1 MIALEHHADALA
13 QLLPVG
19 IGIQQLAVE
28 ANVAPL
34 DGFEPVEGAKQ
45 GALAAAAW
53 PQDDDHFPGVH
64 READP
69 VQYPVLAELFAD
81 SIELKQRCHT
91 ALPHCCSSRREASES
106 G

>member
-1 MIALEHHADALA
+1 M
-13 QLLPVG
+13 G
-19 IGIQQLAVE
+19 SS
-28 ANVAPL
+28 PL
-34 DGFEPVEGAKQ
+34 RVRSK
-45 GALAAAAW
+45 GALATTAW
-53 PQDDDHFPGVH
+53 PQDDNHFPGVH
-64 READP
+64 READL

>member
-1 MIALEHHADALA
+1 MPMRWRSRCQSVLA
-13 QLLPVG
+13 FSRSPSKRMS
-19 IGIQQLAVE
+19 
-28 ANVAPL
+28 PL
-34 DGFEPVEGAKQ
+34 NRFEPVEGAQQ
-45 GALAAAAW
+45 GALAAAARS
-53 PQDDDHFPGVH
+53 QDDDHFPGVH
-64 READP
+64 READL